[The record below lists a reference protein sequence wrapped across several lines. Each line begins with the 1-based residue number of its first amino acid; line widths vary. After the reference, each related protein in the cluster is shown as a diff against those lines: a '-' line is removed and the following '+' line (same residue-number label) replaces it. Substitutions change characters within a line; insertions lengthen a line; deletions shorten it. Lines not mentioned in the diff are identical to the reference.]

1 MSDVKMYAVKH
12 RGDEKP
18 DGNGHYWDE
27 TGLTLFVKNTDDGP
41 RLWIKDGRTGQNYS
55 CFRIE
60 PRGEGNKGGGQ
71 SKRAPKQQDLDDDIP
86 F

>member
-18 DGNGHYWDE
+18 NGEGHYWDE
-27 TGLTLFVKNTDDGP
+27 TGLTLFVKQTDDGP

-60 PRGEGNKGGGQ
+60 RKQDGGQ
-71 SKRAPKQQDLDDDIP
+71 QQRPRQQPQQGGFEDDIP